1 MAVNKEFSFCH
12 WASWRRQR
20 GRGLPHNSRKHEM
33 VISLNSHDVPAYKKL
48 LNHWNSPFEDWYES
62 EPARP
67 RSAGGLMAGLV
78 SSVCTNEWM
87 EVIMAAPVWNRSV
100 HFDSV
105 TSPAQALQPIHNHQP
120 YTILTILNTAR
131 KEEYVFYVNS
141 RPSLW
146 WLIWYT
152 VISRSWR
159 KLGVSFSPSSR
170 LVMVG
175 LYSLPTQAA
184 LTGQCFF

>member
-1 MAVNKEFSFCH
+1 MKFPV
-12 WASWRRQR
+12 RRLIW
-20 GRGLPHNSRKHEM
+20 GAPVVWWLG
-33 VISLNSHDVPAYKKL
+33 
-48 LNHWNSPFEDWYES
+48 WYQVS
-62 EPARP
+62 VQMNGW

-120 YTILTILNTAR
+120 YTILTILNTALQ
-131 KEEYVFYVNS
+131 EEMLKNIFYVNS